1 MSRTLSP
8 RDAQSRK
15 RPKPPKLRWRNTVL
29 GDIDAKREYRSGI
42 PAALA
47 YLMSQSA
54 AHALATRI
62 PIWVKDQGEAVHLE
76 CGVRPLRLLLD
87 WHSYAHDDMSRIRVK
102 TAIGPPESELGQ
114 AEYDLLATLIH
125 LPVSNRQLVEDLLA
139 TRDSGIWR
147 NRLTIEDIADLTR
160 MSPRTVKRFV

>member
-1 MSRTLSP
+1 MATTLRQP
-8 RDAQSRK
+8 VCRQADT
-15 RPKPPKLRWRNTVL
+15 RPQN
-29 GDIDAKREYRSGI
+29 AEASGGF
-42 PAALA
+42 L
-47 YLMSQSA
+47 
-54 AHALATRI
+54 H
-62 PIWVKDQGEAVHLE
+62 H
-76 CGVRPLRLLLD
+76 VRG
-87 WHSYAHDDMSRIRVK
+87 HDR
-102 TAIGPPESELGQ
+102 Q

>member
-1 MSRTLSP
+1 
-8 RDAQSRK
+8 
-15 RPKPPKLRWRNTVL
+15 
-29 GDIDAKREYRSGI
+29 
-42 PAALA
+42 
-47 YLMSQSA
+47 MSQSA

-114 AEYDLLATLIH
+114 AGRV
-125 LPVSNRQLVEDLLA
+125 PGRGV
-139 TRDSGIWR
+139 RDGHR
-147 NRLTIEDIADLTR
+147 AAR
-160 MSPRTVKRFV
+160 